1 MTQEAKELRVTQV
14 SRLSMDSLSFLFAV
28 GASMIS
34 FLIFTQA
41 VDTEL
46 TLAVKA
52 AFMSIF
58 IFGGIVFSAVA
69 VGSVNFKVLS
79 PYDILTT
86 IIGTCVA
93 LLSIVAVVYV
103 VPPASAVT
111 LPDKLFYANMAI
123 VETIFFC
130 YFIFRW
136 LCTLFPWIAAAVMT
150 GLFFAPFH
158 VGVYGWNPTFL
169 AFAVVAM
176 VIFCTV
182 YYISGSLFT
191 AMGAHIIF
199 NLLASAASIVGPAPF
214 IFGLTVA
221 PALAAAVPLILFKL
235 NEVSKLKEVSRNAKI
250 QA

>member
-1 MTQEAKELRVTQV
+1 VTQEAKDLKVTQV

-69 VGSVNFKVLS
+69 VGSINFKVLT
-79 PYDILTT
+79 PYGVLTT

-93 LLSIVAVVYV
+93 LLSIIAVVYV

-136 LCTLFPWIAAAVMT
+136 LCTLFPWPAAGVMT

-158 VGVYGWNPTFL
+158 IGVYGWDPTFMV
-169 AFAVVAM
+169 FAVIAM
-176 VIFCTV
+176 VVFCTV

-191 AMGAHIIF
+191 AMGAHIVF
-199 NLLASAASIVGPAPF
+199 NLLASAASIVGPGSFILGLVLAPAMVAIVPF
-214 IFGLTVA
+214 I
-221 PALAAAVPLILFKL
+221 K
-235 NEVSKLKEVSRNAKI
+235 KEVLKNAKI